1 MITSTKFITLH
12 TKHGDA
18 IETEYVN
25 VNHII
30 RMYQED
36 DDIVVILTNGTNLLV
51 TNITIG
57 HLLDKMNVSNQLH
70 IYNK

>member
-1 MITSTKFITLH
+1 MITSARFITLH
-12 TKHGDA
+12 TKHGDS

-30 RMYQED
+30 RIYQED

-51 TNITIG
+51 TDITIG

>member
-1 MITSTKFITLH
+1 MITTARFITLQ
-12 TKHGDA
+12 TKYGDSV
-18 IETEYVN
+18 ETEYIN

-51 TNITIG
+51 TGITMG
-57 HLLDKMNVSNQLH
+57 HLLDKLNVSNQLH

>member
-1 MITSTKFITLH
+1 MITSARFIPLKTKC
-12 TKHGDA
+12 GDT

-30 RMYQED
+30 RMYQEE

-51 TNITIG
+51 TNTYIG

>member
-1 MITSTKFITLH
+1 MITSARFVSLQSKY
-12 TKHGDA
+12 GDTT
-18 IETEYVN
+18 ETEYVN

-36 DDIVVILTNGTNLLV
+36 DDIVVILSNGTNLLV
-51 TNITIG
+51 TNTFIG

>member
-1 MITSTKFITLH
+1 MITSAKFVTLQTKY
-12 TKHGDA
+12 GDTV
-18 IETEYVN
+18 ETEYVN
-25 VNHII
+25 TDHIV

-51 TNITIG
+51 TDITIG
-57 HLLDKMNVSNQLH
+57 HLLDKLNVSNQLH

>member
-1 MITSTKFITLH
+1 MITSARFITLH

-18 IETEYVN
+18 IETEHVN

-30 RMYQED
+30 RLYQED